1 MTQTSPVIPK
11 AAVRGTA
18 SGVLFLSF
26 FGALWAGLGFIGL
39 EGWGIPWLLII
50 AVLVSVA
57 LCVGGFSLRSAAG
70 QLTDQVTAENAHYWK
85 RAGRWFTIVFATQGI
100 AIGVTSAICG
110 ATGHYE
116 LILPLT
122 ALIVGVHFLPLAPL
136 FRVKSYYI
144 TGTLLCVLSV
154 ITLLTVPSTVTLHGE
169 QILLWWVIV
178 GFGSALILWTTGL
191 SLFLAGRRLLRVYA
205 SVQQMSVQNSLA

>member
-1 MTQTSPVIPK
+1 MRTWHQKCNSGREG
-11 AAVRGTA
+11 VRYYDANITGYSKSSSSWHGLRRA
-18 SGVLFLSF
+18 LYVF
-26 FGALWAGLGFIGL
+26 FRRALACLGFVSL
-39 EGWGIPWLLII
+39 EGWEIPWLLII

-57 LCVGGFSLRSAAG
+57 LFVGGFSLRRAAG
-70 QLTDQVTAENAHYWK
+70 QLTDQVTAENAQYWK
-85 RAGRWFTIVFATQGI
+85 RAGRWFTIAFATQGI

-154 ITLLTVPSTVTLHGE
+154 ITLLTVPSKVTLHGQ
-169 QILLWWVIV
+169 QILLW
-178 GFGSALILWTTGL
+178 
-191 SLFLAGRRLLRVYA
+191 
-205 SVQQMSVQNSLA
+205 